1 MEIENL
7 LHWSTLYFL
16 SEWVI
21 RLVML
26 AVVPWRRS
34 PEAAKGWLLLIFFL
48 PWPGLILYRFIGRP
62 RLPAWRIERR
72 EKFGS
77 ALSHVTDRLAQHPNI
92 FHPVVSPELTQAV
105 TLAENLGH
113 LPILGGNALE
123 LLANYDGTIKRL
135 ADDIDAAEHHVHL
148 LFYIF
153 ALDATTAKV
162 IDALERAVKRGVK
175 CRVLA
180 DSFGTGARL
189 KKLIPKMSEIGVE
202 FHEMMPTGL
211 FRRKFARMDLR
222 NHRKIAVIDGRIAY
236 TGSQNLID
244 AHFKRG
250 LTYEELM
257 TRVTGPVTLELQ
269 YLFATDW
276 YIETGEALTA
286 EQMFPSP
293 AMVGDVP
300 AQAVPSGPG
309 FATRN
314 NQQLIVALIYGARS
328 RVVMTTPYFI
338 PDDSLTQ
345 AMQTAVARGVEVHL
359 VVCQIVDQMLVSLAQ
374 RSYYEDFLAAGV
386 KIHLYGANFLHAKHL
401 TIDDSVS
408 VIGSSNMDIRS
419 FVLNAEVQ
427 LVAYSQSVTRRMTEI
442 EEGYFARSKQL
453 DLDEWRCRPR
463 IQQFAENLARL
474 MSPLL

>member
-1 MEIENL
+1 MKIEDL
-7 LHWSTLYFL
+7 LHVSTLYFL
-16 SEWVI
+16 SEWAI
-21 RLVML
+21 RLGML
-26 AVVPWRRS
+26 TVIPWRRS

-48 PWPGLILYRFIGRP
+48 PWPGMALYWFIGRP
-62 RLPAWRIERR
+62 KLPAWRIERQN
-72 EKFGS
+72 KFGS
-77 ALSHVTDRLAQHPNI
+77 ALSHVTDRLAAHPNI

-123 LLANYDGTIKRL
+123 LLPDYDGTIDRL
-135 ADDIDAAEHHVHL
+135 ARDIEAAEHHVHL
-148 LFYIF
+148 LFYIM
-153 ALDATTAKV
+153 AMDVKTAKV
-162 IDALERAVKRGVK
+162 IDALQRAVRRGVK

-180 DSFGTGARL
+180 DSLGTGARL
-189 KKLIPKMSEIGVE
+189 KKLAPKLKEIGVD
-202 FHEMMPTGL
+202 FHEVMPTSF

-244 AHFKRG
+244 ANFKPG

-257 TRVTGPVTLELQ
+257 VRVTGPVTLELQ

-276 YIETGEALTA
+276 YIETGETLS
-286 EQMFPSP
+286 EERVFPSP
-293 AMVGDVP
+293 EVTGDVP
-300 AQAVPSGPG
+300 AQVVPSGPG
-309 FATRN
+309 FVTRN
-314 NQQLIVALIYGARS
+314 NQQLIVALLYGARK

-345 AMQTAVARGVEVHL
+345 AMHTAVARGVEVHL
-359 VVCQIVDQMLVSLAQ
+359 VVCQIADQILVSLAQ

-386 KIHLYGANFLHAKHL
+386 KIHLYERDFLHAKHL

-408 VIGSSNMDIRS
+408 IIGSSNMDIRS
-419 FVLNAEVQ
+419 FVLNAEVL
-427 LVAYSQSVTRRMTEI
+427 LVAYSESTTRQVAAIQQS
-442 EEGYFARSKQL
+442 YFARSQML
-453 DLDEWRCRPR
+453 ELDEWRRRPR
-463 IQQFAENLARL
+463 PQQFAENLARL